1 MPKKDNI
8 KTFIDETYSKPPM
21 GNYPADKIVYNQLD
35 EIRSI
40 GLADFLIYV
49 SSNSKWLK
57 IYS

>member
-21 GNYPADKIVYNQLD
+21 GNYPADKRVYNQLD

-49 SSNSKWLK
+49 SSNSK
-57 IYS
+57 